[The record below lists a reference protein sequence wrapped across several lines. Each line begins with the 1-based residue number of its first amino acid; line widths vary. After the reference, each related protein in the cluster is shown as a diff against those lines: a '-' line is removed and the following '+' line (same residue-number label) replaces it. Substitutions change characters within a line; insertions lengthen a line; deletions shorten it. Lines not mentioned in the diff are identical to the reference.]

1 MINIGCYVLD
11 QEEMT
16 LSLDGESVKLEPKV
30 LAVLTYF
37 YQHKNRYISMA
48 ELHEKV
54 WQDRCVSDAAVRRV
68 IGKLRLL
75 FNDDHKAPNYIQSL
89 PKRGYKLICSISF
102 TDDNKVTA
110 SAIKTTTMTP
120 SQQHLTPIVP
130 VKTKATPDSANRK
143 SSKVTIDWLTKSL
156 GWGNKTFITL
166 FIIILGLFF
175 IGPLAYRI
183 AALIS

>member
-1 MINIGCYVLD
+1 VINIGSYVLD

-16 LSLDGESVKLEPKV
+16 LSLDGNSVKLEPKV

-37 YQHKNRYISMA
+37 YQNENRYIPMA

-54 WQDRCVSDAAVRRV
+54 WQDRCVSDAAVRRI

-89 PKRGYKLICSISF
+89 PKRGYKLICKTSYTENNSAEGLITESRI
-102 TDDNKVTA
+102 TIANTPKKTADRSHQPTQDTNKE
-110 SAIKTTTMTP
+110 
-120 SQQHLTPIVP
+120 
-130 VKTKATPDSANRK
+130 AN
-143 SSKVTIDWLTKSL
+143 SNIDWLAKTFS
-156 GWGNKTFITL
+156 WGNKTLISL
-166 FIIILGLFF
+166 FIAILGLLF

-183 AALIS
+183 TALIS

>member
-16 LSLDGESVKLEPKV
+16 LNRDGNSVKLEPKV

-37 YQHKNRYISMA
+37 YQNGNRYIPMA

-89 PKRGYKLICSISF
+89 PKRGYKLICKTSYAEDHSIAESVVEV
-102 TDDNKVTA
+102 TVPTAALATSTPLPTNKPTPDDNTA
-110 SAIKTTTMTP
+110 VNNTAIG
-120 SQQHLTPIVP
+120 
-130 VKTKATPDSANRK
+130 
-143 SSKVTIDWLTKSL
+143 WLTKTFS
-156 GWGNKTFITL
+156 WGNKTVITL
-166 FIIILGLFF
+166 FIAILALLF
-175 IGPLAYRI
+175 IGPLVYRI
-183 AALIS
+183 TALIS

>member
-16 LSLDGESVKLEPKV
+16 LSREGNSVKLEPKV

-37 YQHKNRYISMA
+37 YQNENRYIPMA
-48 ELHEKV
+48 ELHEKI
-54 WQDRCVSDAAVRRV
+54 WQDRCVSDAAVRRI

-89 PKRGYKLICSISF
+89 PKRGYKLICKTSYAEDNHVTESVAEIAIQTAAMPTKITDRSNNTSQGSINDVSN
-102 TDDNKVTA
+102 T
-110 SAIKTTTMTP
+110 
-120 SQQHLTPIVP
+120 
-130 VKTKATPDSANRK
+130 
-143 SSKVTIDWLTKSL
+143 TIDWLARTFS
-156 GWGNKTFITL
+156 WGNKTFIAL
-166 FIIILGLFF
+166 FIAILGLLF

-183 AALIS
+183 SDLIS